1 MDRSR
6 AERLACRNEKTRVA
20 EFASLSFLRVHER
33 GPRGSLRGTVEYFKH
48 AGGPYML
55 GEKWPCAP

>member
-1 MDRSR
+1 MDRTAGQR
-6 AERLACRNEKTRVA
+6 QVCGKKTRVA
-20 EFASLSFLRVHER
+20 EFASLSFLRVNER

-48 AGGPYML
+48 AGGPL

>member
-1 MDRSR
+1 MDTEAGQEDES
-6 AERLACRNEKTRVA
+6 CR
-20 EFASLSFLRVHER
+20 EFASLSFLRVFER

>member
-6 AERLACRNEKTRVA
+6 ATGKKTRVA
-20 EFASLSFLRVHER
+20 EFASLSFLRVFER
-33 GPRGSLRGTVEYFKH
+33 GPRVSLRGTVEYFKH